1 MEDLKHWEIKADE
14 SRGIFWLI
22 INKEGSSVN
31 SINRSV
37 LKELETVLDSLVN
50 DKKFNAVV
58 IRSGKKTGFVAGADL
73 QQLSDLES
81 STAIDVAKDMIAMG
95 QRVFNKLEALE
106 HTTISLI
113 EGFCLGGGLEMAL
126 ACDYRIA
133 RDDDK
138 TKLGLPEIM
147 LGIHPGWGGTVRLP
161 KLTGITAAMGL
172 ILTGRAVSAKA
183 AKKMGFVDA
192 VVPDRHLD
200 AAVTDFVTRKPKKAG
215 ESRLQKL
222 LQSEIARPALSWI
235 LKRKTA
241 SKVKKEH
248 YPAPFSVISTWRK
261 YGCYNEKSLYHEMQS
276 FENML
281 STGTAKNLLRVFGL
295 REKLKSLA
303 KNADVDI
310 KHVHVIGA
318 GVMGGDIAAWCAL
331 RGYRVTLQDQNV
343 EAIATSFK
351 RAGKLFTKKLK
362 QKHKIQAAKDRLA
375 PDVAGL
381 GVSVAD
387 VVIEAIVENKEI
399 KSNLFAEL
407 ETKAKPTAILATNTS
422 TIPLRDIGEK
432 MSNPNRLVGIHF
444 FNPVP
449 MMPLVEVVHENET
462 EQDVVD
468 AALAFVGKI
477 DKLPLPV
484 KSAPGFLV
492 NRVLVPYLLESVSLY
507 EEGVPPAVIDKVAVD
522 FGMPMGP
529 VELADTVGL
538 DVCKAAAQGL
548 GESVPK
554 VVDALIAA
562 GHLGKKTGQG
572 FYKYKK
578 GKAVKNKSDYSQQGT
593 KDMTDRM
600 VMRMINESVACL
612 REGIV
617 ADKDLLDAGMI
628 FGTGFAPFRGGPMQ
642 YVTDE
647 EVKNIRERLEAL
659 AMRYGDRFVAD
670 EGWAA

>member
-1 MEDLKHWEIKADE
+1 MEDLKHWKIDTDE
-14 SRGIFWLI
+14 SKGIFWLVI
-22 INKEGSSVN
+22 DRDGSSVN

-37 LKELETVLDSLVN
+37 LKELEGILDSLVN
-50 DKKFNAVV
+50 DRKFSTVV
-58 IRSGKKTGFVAGADL
+58 IKSGKDSGFVAGADL
-73 QQLSDLES
+73 QQLSDLDS
-81 STAIDVAKDMIAMG
+81 ITAIDVAKDMIAMG

-106 HTTISLI
+106 HTTIALI
-113 EGFCLGGGLEMAL
+113 DGFCLGGGLEMAL

-133 RDDDK
+133 CDSDK
-138 TKLGLPEIM
+138 TKLGLPEIL

-161 KLTGITAAMGL
+161 KLTGILSAMDL
-172 ILTGRAVSAKA
+172 MLSGRSVSARA
-183 AKKMGFVDA
+183 AKKMGIVDA
-192 VVPDRHLD
+192 VISERYIN
-200 AAVTDFVTRKPKKAG
+200 AAITDFASRKPKKSR
-215 ESRLQKL
+215 ESALKKL
-222 LQSEIARPALSWI
+222 LQSDLVRPAIASI
-235 LKRKTA
+235 LR
-241 SKVKKEH
+241 SKVSKKVKQDH
-248 YPAPFSVISTWRK
+248 YPAPFSVISTWKK
-261 YGCYNEKSLYHEMQS
+261 YGCYNDKSLYHEMQS

-281 STGTAKNLLRVFGL
+281 STSTAKNLLRVFKL

-303 KNADVDI
+303 KSSDVEI

-343 EAIATSFK
+343 EAIAASFK

-362 QKHKIQAAKDRLA
+362 VQHKIQSAKDRLM
-375 PDVAGL
+375 PDVSGL
-381 GVSVAD
+381 GAGVAD
-387 VVIEAIVENKEI
+387 VIIEAIVENKEI
-399 KSNLFAEL
+399 KSNLFSEL
-407 ETKAKPTAILATNTS
+407 EAKAKPNAILATNTS
-422 TIPLRDIGEK
+422 TIPLRDISSK
-432 MSNPNRLVGIHF
+432 MQNPNRLVGIHF

-449 MMPLVEVVHENET
+449 MMPLVEVVHDEDT
-462 EQDVVD
+462 QATVVD
-468 AALAFVGKI
+468 AALSFVGKI

-484 KSAPGFLV
+484 RSAPGFLV

-507 EEGVPPAVIDKVAVD
+507 EEGVPPAVIDKIAVD

-548 GESVPK
+548 GESLPK

-572 FYKYKK
+572 FYKYKN
-578 GKAVKNKSDYSQQGT
+578 GKPVKSKSDYSQKGS
-593 KDMTDRM
+593 KDMADRM
-600 VMRMINESVACL
+600 IMRMINESVACL

-617 ADKDLLDAGMI
+617 SDKDLLDAGMI

-642 YVTDE
+642 YVSDE
-647 EVKNIRERLEAL
+647 EVKNIRERLDAL
-659 AMRYGDRFVAD
+659 AMRYGDRFAAD